1 MAEPMVTPTGYHFA
15 PAPELDGLGG
25 ILRFGR
31 DPLGELEAARRAHG
45 RLLSFRQLGID
56 FLFVAEPKVIE
67 QVLISKHADLFKDRM
82 TAQLSRVLGRGLLTN
97 EGEPWKQQRKLLSP
111 SFRPGQIEGYA
122 GVMVERAREFGREY
136 VDGSQRDVYYDMMRL
151 TLDIVVRTLFGSQV
165 VRAEEVETALDQI
178 IDDFQALM
186 FTWRTVFPFWFPFP
200 ERRRL
205 EKNRRRF
212 DEILSEIIER
222 KRPSAHGASDLLSRL
237 IVLTDEAGKGMSD
250 EQLLDEAVTVFLAG
264 HETTALALTY
274 TLFCLA
280 RHPEARQR
288 VLDEV
293 DSVVGARPARFE
305 DLEHLKW
312 TRAAL
317 DEAMRLYPPAWAI
330 GRQAIKPCELA
341 GQTVPEGTQI
351 MIPTWVVQRD
361 PAWFDQATE
370 FRPERWFGAATAEL
384 HRFCYF
390 PFGGGPRVCIGNHFA
405 RLEAMLVLTSL
416 LGQVELEVSDDFTLE
431 LTPTVTLRPRGPVP
445 MRVRRRDRVS
455 QDVAV

>member
-1 MAEPMVTPTGYHFA
+1 
-15 PAPELDGLGG
+15 
-25 ILRFGR
+25 
-31 DPLGELEAARRAHG
+31 
-45 RLLSFRQLGID
+45 
-56 FLFVAEPKVIE
+56 
-67 QVLISKHADLFKDRM
+67 M

-97 EGEPWKQQRKLLSP
+97 EGEPWRKQRKLLAP
-111 SFRPGQIEGYA
+111 AFRPGQIENYA
-122 GVMVERAREFGREY
+122 DVMVQRARDFAGEY
-136 VDGSQRDVYYDMMRL
+136 VDGSQRDVYYDMTRL
-151 TLDIVVRTLFGSQV
+151 TLDIVVRTLFGSHV

-178 IDDFQALM
+178 IDDFQSLM
-186 FTWRTVFPFWFPFP
+186 FTWRTIFPVWFPFP
-200 ERRRL
+200 RRRRL

-212 DEILSEIIER
+212 HEILSEIIEQR
-222 KRPSAHGASDLLSRL
+222 RPGADRASDLLSRL
-237 IVLTDEAGKGMSD
+237 IVATDDAGKGMSD

-274 TLFCLA
+274 TLFCLG

-288 VLDEV
+288 VLEEV
-293 DSVVGARPARFE
+293 DSVVGNRPVRFE
-305 DLEHLKW
+305 DIERLKW

-330 GRQAIKPCELA
+330 GRQAIKTCEIA
-341 GQTVPEGTQI
+341 GRSVPTGTQL

-361 PAWFDQATE
+361 PAWFDRATE
-370 FRPERWFGAATAEL
+370 YRPERWFDDATVEL

-405 RLEAMLVLTSL
+405 RLQATLVLTSL

-445 MRVRRRDRVS
+445 MRVRRRDRV
-455 QDVAV
+455 